1 MTLIEMLVVVGIIG
15 VMTSMVVPAFNSIGR
30 TASLNSTG
38 NQIADLM
45 SMARQ
50 NSVSKNG
57 MTAVV
62 LVTDTTCGQQAL
74 AVMQLLPLENDQA
87 LTSSNWTQI
96 TGWFR
101 LGAGVFAD
109 VNANDS
115 STCTTFQTAVNGA
128 AQTSGPPLPVVT
140 FGNKQPGSYKYVLF
154 NSSGALFSG
163 SNAMLFLSNGTIPA
177 GSVSGAFNPPVAPGS
192 SLPSRYYKLTAI
204 AASGQV
210 KIDLP

>member
-57 MTAVV
+57 MTALI
-62 LVTDTTCGQQAL
+62 LVTDTTSGQQAL
-74 AVMQLLPLENDQA
+74 TVMQLLPLENDQA
-87 LTSSNWTQI
+87 LTSGNWTQI
-96 TGWFR
+96 TGWSR
-101 LGAGVFAD
+101 ITGGVFAD
-109 VNANDS
+109 VNPNDS

-140 FGNKQPGSYKYVLF
+140 FGNRQPGTYKYVLF

-163 SNAMLFLSNGTIPA
+163 SNAMLFLANGILPT
-177 GSVSGAFNPPVAPGS
+177 GSTSGAFNPPIASGS
-192 SLPSRYYKLTAI
+192 SLPSRYYKLTAV
-204 AASGQV
+204 AATGQV
-210 KIDLP
+210 KVDLP